1 MEEEE
6 AYTLSDDA
14 FGQIALSAY
23 KVGTAIK
30 ISEELL
36 QSSAIISPQES
47 RLAHVQFQ
55 NIQIL
60 I

>member
-6 AYTLSDDA
+6 AYSLSDDS

-36 QSSAIISPQES
+36 NDSVFDLPS
-47 RLAHVQFQ
+47 
-55 NIQIL
+55 
-60 I
+60 